1 MDLVVD
7 ANILFAALI
16 KKSITSELLFRDDLH
31 LYAPE
36 FIFVEFEKYREL
48 VKKKTERTDDD
59 FDELLELFQRR
70 IVLVTIEEIKPF
82 IESAKDISP
91 DTKDVPYI
99 ALALKLNI
107 AIWSNDRLLKE
118 KQDTVKVYP
127 THEIAG
133 LLYKV
138 DVQVLYIRIKR

>member
-16 KKSITSELLFRDDLH
+16 KRGITSELLFRNDLH

-36 FIFVEFEKYREL
+36 FIFIEFEKYREL
-48 VKKKTERTDDD
+48 IKKKTERTDGE

-70 IVLVTIEEIKPF
+70 IMLVPFEEIKPF
-82 IESAKDISP
+82 IEKAKAISP
-91 DTKDVPYI
+91 DVKDVPYI

-107 AIWSNDRLLKE
+107 AVWSNDGSLKE
-118 KQDTVKVYP
+118 KQDTVKVYA
-127 THEIAG
+127 THEIAK
-133 LLYKV
+133 L
-138 DVQVLYIRIKR
+138 

>member
-16 KKSITSELLFRDDLH
+16 KRNITSELLFREDLH

-36 FIFVEFEKYREL
+36 FIFTGFEKYRGL
-48 VKKKTERTDDD
+48 IKKKTERTDDD

-70 IVLVTIEEIKPF
+70 IALVPIEEIKPF
-82 IESAKDISP
+82 IEKAKEVSP
-91 DTKDVPYI
+91 DIKDVPYI

-107 AIWSNDRLLKE
+107 AVMRK
-118 KQDTVKVYP
+118 K
-127 THEIAG
+127 G
-133 LLYKV
+133 L
-138 DVQVLYIRIKR
+138 R

>member
-36 FIFVEFEKYREL
+36 FIFTEFEKYREF
-48 VKKKTERTDDD
+48 VKKKTERTDEE

-70 IVLVTIEEIKPF
+70 VVIVPIEDIKPF
-82 IESAKDISP
+82 IKKAKEISP
-91 DTKDVPYI
+91 DIKDVPYI

-107 AIWSNDRLLKE
+107 AVWSNDGPLKE
-118 KQDTVKVYP
+118 QQKTVKVYA
-127 THEIAG
+127 THDIA
-133 LLYKV
+133 KW
-138 DVQVLYIRIKR
+138 

>member
-48 VKKKTERTDDD
+48 IKKKTKRNDDD
-59 FDELLELFQRR
+59 FDELLKLFQRQV
-70 IVLVTIEEIKPF
+70 VLVPIEEIKPF
-82 IESAKDISP
+82 IEKAKDVSP

-99 ALALKLNI
+99 ALALKLNT
-107 AIWSNDRLLKE
+107 AVWSNDRPLKE
-118 KQDTVKVYP
+118 EQNKVKVYP
-127 THEIAG
+127 THAIAK
-133 LLYKV
+133 L
-138 DVQVLYIRIKR
+138 